1 MLHLNGLK
9 LGFKA
14 VISHLDCLMGK
25 LASHLEIHL
34 IRSFM
39 CRAFIIFVVSL
50 LAACSQLPEYTRPPL
65 PVPDQWK
72 ERRVEISKVDAAKTH
87 WKNYFSDPRLQ
98 ALIAAALENNRDMRI
113 AVARVQEAR
122 AQFVM
127 ARADQFPIVS
137 IGPASGTALTPGS
150 VWPYASVS
158 YELDFWGR
166 IEGLTEAAR
175 FSLLATEEAQRAVH
189 LTLVADI
196 ASAYFEILQADEML
210 ASMGATVEL
219 RESSLELLKKS
230 VELGATYGNELLL
243 ANGILESTRA
253 SEAALEHQR
262 AVAVNRLNYL
272 VGRVETDLPKGK
284 TLAEQGVDVELAPGL
299 PSEVLLLRP
308 DVMAAE
314 NRLKAA
320 NANIGVARA
329 ALFPKIGLSA
339 GFGSLSAGLM
349 SVFEASRA
357 AIKPVLAL
365 PAIFDGGRQDANVE
379 AVEAR
384 QRIAIAE
391 YEKTIQQAFREVS
404 DQLSARSSLIK
415 QMRATLAN
423 AAAQEKRMHMAQIR
437 HELGAIGYLEVIDA
451 QREQLL
457 SQQASIGVRRAQL
470 DAAVQLY
477 KVLGGGEQSVN

>member
-9 LGFKA
+9 SGFMA
-14 VISHLDCLMGK
+14 AISPLDYPSVP
-25 LASHLEIHL
+25 LASHLVVHP
-34 IRSFM
+34 IRSPM
-39 CRAFIIFVVSL
+39 YRVFIILSVAW
-50 LAACSQLPEYTRPPL
+50 LAACSQLPEHKRPPL
-65 PVPDQWK
+65 PVPDLWK
-72 ERRVEISKVDAAKTH
+72 DKEADLSKADAAKTH
-87 WKNYFSDPRLQ
+87 WKNYFTDPRLQ
-98 ALIAAALENNRDMRI
+98 ALITAALENNRDMRM

-127 ARADQFPIVS
+127 AKADQFPVVS
-137 IGPASGTALTPGS
+137 IGPAAGTAMLSGS
-150 VWPYASVS
+150 VWPYTSVS

-166 IEGLTEAAR
+166 IESLTESAR

-196 ASAYFEILQADEML
+196 ASAYFEILQAQELL
-210 ASMGATVEL
+210 ATMGATVAL

-230 VELGATYGNELLL
+230 VELGATYGYEIEQ
-243 ANGILESTRA
+243 ANGVLESTRA

-262 AVAVNRLNYL
+262 AVAVNRLNFL
-272 VGRVETDLPKGK
+272 VGRVEMDLPKGK
-284 TLAEQGVDVELAPGL
+284 SLQEQGLDSDFALGL
-299 PSEVLLLRP
+299 PSGVLLLRP

-320 NANIGVARA
+320 NANIGAARA

-357 AIKPVLAL
+357 AINPVLAL
-365 PAIFDGGRQDANVE
+365 PAIFDGGRQDANVD

-391 YEKTIQQAFREVS
+391 YEKTIQLAFREVS

-423 AAAQEKRMHMAQIR
+423 AAAQEKRMHMTQIR

-451 QREQLL
+451 QREQLA

-470 DAAVQLY
+470 EAAVQLY

>member
-1 MLHLNGLK
+1 MYRVFIL
-9 LGFKA
+9 FA
-14 VISHLDCLMGK
+14 VV
-25 LASHLEIHL
+25 
-34 IRSFM
+34 F
-39 CRAFIIFVVSL
+39 
-50 LAACSQLPEYTRPPL
+50 LAACSQLPEHKRPSL

-72 ERRVEISKVDAAKTH
+72 DRVGEISKVDAAKTH
-87 WKNYFSDPRLQ
+87 WKNSFNDPRLQ
-98 ALIAAALENNRDMRI
+98 ALISAALENNRDMRI
-113 AVARVQEAR
+113 AVERVQEAR

-127 ARADQFPIVS
+127 AKADQFPVIS
-137 IGPASGTALTPGS
+137 IGPAAGTSLVSGSA
-150 VWPYASVS
+150 WPYTSVS

-166 IEGLTEAAR
+166 IESMTEAAR

-210 ASMGATVEL
+210 AIIGATVEL

-230 VELGATYGNELLL
+230 VELGATYGNELLQ

-262 AVAVNRLNYL
+262 TVAVNRLNFL

-284 TLAEQGVDVELAPGL
+284 TLGEQGMDVELTPGL

-320 NANIGVARA
+320 NANIGAARA

-339 GFGSLSAGLM
+339 GLGSLSAGLM

-365 PAIFDGGRQDANVE
+365 PAIFDGGRQDANVD
-379 AVEAR
+379 AVVAR
-384 QRIAIAE
+384 QRITIAE
-391 YEKTIQQAFREVS
+391 YEKTIQLAFREVS

-423 AAAQEKRMHMAQIR
+423 AAAQEKRMHMTQIR

-451 QREQLL
+451 QREQLV
-457 SQQASIGVRRAQL
+457 SQQASIAVRRAQL
-470 DAAVQLY
+470 EAAVQLY

>member
-1 MLHLNGLK
+1 MYRVFIVLV
-9 LGFKA
+9 
-14 VISHLDCLMGK
+14 VI
-25 LASHLEIHL
+25 
-34 IRSFM
+34 
-39 CRAFIIFVVSL
+39 V
-50 LAACSQLPEYTRPPL
+50 LAACSQLPEHKRPPL

-72 ERRVEISKVDAAKTH
+72 DKVSDFSKADAAKTH
-87 WKNYFSDPRLQ
+87 WKNYFRDPRLQ
-98 ALIAAALENNRDMRI
+98 ALIGAALENNRDMRI

-122 AQFVM
+122 AQFAM
-127 ARADQFPIVS
+127 AKADQYPVVG
-137 IGPASGTALTPGS
+137 IGSAAGTAMLPGTA
-150 VWPYASVS
+150 WPYASVS

-166 IEGLTEAAR
+166 IESLTEAAR

-196 ASAYFEILQADEML
+196 ASAYYEILQADEML
-210 ASMGATVEL
+210 ATVDATVEL

-230 VELGATYGNELLL
+230 IELGATYQYDLEQ

-253 SEAALEHQR
+253 SQAALEHQR
-262 AVAVNRLNYL
+262 TMAVNRLNFL
-272 VGRVETDLPKGK
+272 VGRVEGDLPKGK
-284 TLAEQGVDVELAPGL
+284 SLREQGLDADFALGL

-314 NRLKAA
+314 QRLKAA
-320 NANIGVARA
+320 NANIGAARA
-329 ALFPKIGLSA
+329 ALFPKVGLSA

-365 PAIFDGGRQDANVE
+365 PAIFDGGRQDGNVD
-379 AVEAR
+379 AAEAR

-391 YEKTIQQAFREVS
+391 YEKIIQQAFREVS
-404 DQLSARSSLIK
+404 DQLSARNSLIK

-423 AAAQEKRMHMAQIR
+423 AAAQEKRMYMAQAR

-451 QREQLL
+451 QREQLA

-470 DAAVQLY
+470 EAAVQLY